1 MSRLVTIRD
10 AAGFVEDVG
19 LALLFPG
26 PGLEVPS
33 LYEAVAGAGAVPFA
47 DGFNE
52 PEALVWAWK
61 DELPAAGLAWYGT
74 FLYRRK
80 SLLSPDLLS
89 CLYAGAG
96 SDDDH
101 ESADLCAA
109 AHRIA
114 DALRPGPLTTA
125 ALREIVGNKS
135 EYERA
140 IGELNRALLVTSGGV
155 EPQRS
160 GWPAGVVELTC
171 RAFTVGGGLDRPY
184 AARQFLTTLS
194 GATAR
199 DLSRAYGWPV
209 AAARGELDGL
219 VAAGQ
224 AVPAD
229 GVYRLRDR

>member
-1 MSRLVTIRD
+1 MSRLVTIGD
-10 AAGFVEDVG
+10 AAEFVEQLG

-33 LYEAVAGAGAVPFA
+33 LYEAVAGAGAVPFV

-61 DELPAAGLAWYGT
+61 DELAAAGLAWYGT
-74 FLYRRK
+74 YLYRRK
-80 SLLSPDLLS
+80 SLLSPALLR
-89 CLYAGAG
+89 CLYPGAG

-101 ESADLCAA
+101 ESADLSAA

-114 DALRPGPLTTA
+114 DALRPGPLSTA

-135 EYERA
+135 QYERA

-160 GWPAGVVELTC
+160 GWPAGIVELTC
-171 RAFTVGGGLDRPY
+171 RAFTVGGGLDRSN
-184 AARQFLTTLS
+184 AALSFLGALT

-209 AAARGELDGL
+209 ATARAELDGL
-219 VAAGQ
+219 VTAGQ
-224 AVPAD
+224 AVLVD
-229 GVYRLRDR
+229 GVYRVA

>member
-1 MSRLVTIRD
+1 MAD
-10 AAGFVEDVG
+10 AAGFVEEVG

-33 LYEAVAGAGAVPFA
+33 LYEAVAGAGAVPFV

-61 DELPAAGLAWYGT
+61 DELAAAGLAWYGT

-80 SLLSPDLLS
+80 SLLSPALLR

-101 ESADLCAA
+101 ESVDLSAA

-135 EYERA
+135 EYERG

-171 RAFTVGGGLDRPY
+171 RAFTVGGGPDRRRATQHFLD
-184 AARQFLTTLS
+184 ALT

-199 DLSRAYGWPV
+199 DLSRAFGWP
-209 AAARGELDGL
+209 AATARAELDGL
-219 VAAGQ
+219 VAAGH
-224 AVPAD
+224 AVFVD
-229 GVYRLRDR
+229 GAYRGLSPQ

>member
-1 MSRLVTIRD
+1 MATLATLKD
-10 AAGFVEDVG
+10 AARFVEKVG

-33 LYEAVAGAGAVPFA
+33 LYEAVAGVGAVPFV

-52 PEALVWAWK
+52 PEALVWSWK
-61 DELPAAGLAWYGT
+61 DELAASGLAWYGT

-80 SLLSPDLLS
+80 SLLSPALLHS
-89 CLYAGAG
+89 LYAGAG

-101 ESADLCAA
+101 ESADLGRA

-135 EYERA
+135 EYQRA
-140 IGELNRALLVTSGGV
+140 IGELNRALIVTSGGV

-160 GWPAGVVELTC
+160 GWPAGIVELTC
-171 RAFTVGGGLDRPY
+171 RAFTVGGGPDRPY
-184 AARQFLTTLS
+184 ATKRFLAALS

-199 DLSRAYGWPV
+199 DLSRAYGWPM
-209 AAARGELDGL
+209 ATARAELDGL
-219 VAAGQ
+219 VAAGD
-224 AVPAD
+224 AELTG
-229 GVYRLRDR
+229 GVYRRPA

>member
-1 MSRLVTIRD
+1 MSKLASIQ
-10 AAGFVEDVG
+10 AAARYVDEVG

-52 PEALVWAWK
+52 PEALVWEWK
-61 DELPAAGLAWYGT
+61 DELAAGGLAWYGT

-80 SLLSPDLLS
+80 SLLSPALLR

-101 ESADLCAA
+101 ESADLSVA

-125 ALREIVGNKS
+125 ALREIVGS
-135 EYERA
+135 RSAYERA

-171 RAFTVGGGLDRPY
+171 RAFTVGGGVDRGY
-184 AARQFLTTLS
+184 AATRFLATLS

-209 AAARGELDGL
+209 GAARAELDGL
-219 VAAGQ
+219 VAAGR
-224 AVPAD
+224 AVLTD
-229 GVYRLRDR
+229 GVYRTL